1 MKILIIGQNS
11 DFNKHLIDEIRK
23 DNDEVFLLSK
33 EDFKPGTKPNLTYRH
48 YRYTKFRNLI
58 ISSIKPDII
67 IIGDIEPD
75 GTYLNELSAFV
86 QAANENNSRVI
97 FLANGEF
104 DTDMAE
110 IIIKQA
116 ENHLILKAD
125 KLYFG
130 NDFTAENKIISPIHF
145 LDAIYAIK
153 VTFNTLI
160 KNRTYALCG
169 GAAYNSLDLAQGKVL
184 KVGDCAFGAAF
195 SDDFGWTAIRDIA
208 DYINEQPQKKPAIAV
223 ESRKENRLP
232 VQVVENAAL
241 FAVTLLI
248 NYLTKDSSLFAHID
262 FTIIYI
268 VVISL
273 FYNMYFII
281 TAVVLGILMYL
292 GFNTANIYNLMA
304 LNLSLSTLIHILE
317 YLITGFLVGYVVT
330 QLDTNNRRL
339 KEDNESL
346 LEDIEEVITI
356 NNKNVAIKDEYS
368 KRLLTSTNS
377 LPQLYKYVNDIVSSD
392 LEIIYYELLSV
403 MQKLINTDNIR
414 IYSCNSQEGYARLE
428 AATDITA
435 LNSLN
440 ISDHQFLKYVFEN
453 RDIYTGDHFNDE
465 VDIVAPIVFQEQVI
479 ALIMIDDLEFLDKT
493 LYQINLI
500 RMICNLSANS
510 IEQARINQQS
520 NFIEGSRVFGFEYFN
535 KLCLEHREKDRQ
547 YNITTTL
554 VKCQSD
560 RSFISLYRDISGKLR
575 QVDTLGLNSQGEL
588 CILFH
593 NVSSAGVQLVLNRL
607 QLDNVEF
614 KAIEV
619 LD

>member
-1 MKILIIGQNS
+1 M
-11 DFNKHLIDEIRK
+11 
-23 DNDEVFLLSK
+23 
-33 EDFKPGTKPNLTYRH
+33 
-48 YRYTKFRNLI
+48 
-58 ISSIKPDII
+58 
-67 IIGDIEPD
+67 
-75 GTYLNELSAFV
+75 SAFV
-86 QAANENNSRVI
+86 QSANENDIRIV
-97 FLANGEF
+97 FLANGDF

-116 ENHLILKAD
+116 NNHLILKAD

-130 NDFTAENKIISPIHF
+130 NDFKAENKIISPVHF
-145 LDAIYAIK
+145 LDAIYALK

-160 KNRTYALCG
+160 KNKTYTLCG
-169 GAAYNSLDLAQGKVL
+169 EAAYNSLDLAQGKVL
-184 KVGDCAFGAAF
+184 KLQDCTMGKDF
-195 SDDFGWTAIRDIA
+195 SNDFGWKAIRDIS
-208 DYINEQPQKKPAIAV
+208 DYINNQPQKKSAIAV

-232 VQVVENAAL
+232 VQLVENASL
-241 FAVTLLI
+241 FSVTLLI
-248 NYLTKDSSLFAHID
+248 NYLTKDSALFAHID

-281 TAVVLGILMYL
+281 SAVVLGILMYL

-317 YLITGFLVGYVVT
+317 YLVTGFLVGYVVT

-403 MQKLINTDNIR
+403 MQKLIKTDNIR
-414 IYSCNSQEGYARLE
+414 IYSCNSHEGFARLE
-428 AATDITA
+428 ATTDTKA

-440 ISDHQFLKYVFEN
+440 ISDHQFLRYVFEN
-453 RDIYTGDHFNDE
+453 QDIYTGDHFNNE
-465 VDIVAPIVFQEQVI
+465 VDIVAPIVFQGQVI
-479 ALIMIDDLEFLDKT
+479 ALIMIDELEFFDKT

-520 NFIEGSRVFGFEYFN
+520 NFIEGSRVFAFEYFS
-535 KLCLEHREKDRQ
+535 KLCQEHREKDAQ

-554 VKCQSD
+554 VKCQSN
-560 RSFISLYRDISGKLR
+560 RSFVSLYNDISRQLR
-575 QVDTLGLNSQGEL
+575 QVDTLGLNSKDQL

-593 NVSSAGVQLVLNRL
+593 NVSTANVQLVLNRL
-607 QLDNVEF
+607 KFDNVEF
-614 KAIEV
+614 KV
-619 LD
+619 LEGLD